1 MTPQREPI
9 LIWGAGAIG
18 GVLGAYWTRAGLP
31 VQMVDIVA
39 EHATACS
46 TTGLNISGPV
56 EQFRQVVPCVTP
68 QELRGTFKTIV
79 LAVKAQATEDAMAML
94 LPHLAPDGFVLCP
107 PRRRRAHHG
116 VLCQLRG
123 RLVGSW

>member
-46 TTGLNISGPV
+46 TSPPLLRAATTVFKSSTPFLANTCYRPSLLHCRYLHLQIAGSGIHLNNN
-56 EQFRQVVPCVTP
+56 
-68 QELRGTFKTIV
+68 LRT
-79 LAVKAQATEDAMAML
+79 
-94 LPHLAPDGFVLCP
+94 C
-107 PRRRRAHHG
+107 AHTN
-116 VLCQLRG
+116 
-123 RLVGSW
+123 S

>member
-1 MTPQREPI
+1 MSPPREPI

-18 GVLGAYWTRAGLP
+18 GVLGAYWARAGMP

-68 QELRGTFKTIV
+68 QE
-79 LAVKAQATEDAMAML
+79 
-94 LPHLAPDGFVLCP
+94 
-107 PRRRRAHHG
+107 
-116 VLCQLRG
+116 
-123 RLVGSW
+123 